1 MFGSG
6 AERMPWCCAQASPP
20 HAKICKVRAHEPKSN
35 TFDAV
40 MTEPNDES
48 SMLTRLRAAE
58 LYHDTSILVG
68 VLRHPWP
75 HATEGQ

>member
-1 MFGSG
+1 
-6 AERMPWCCAQASPP
+6 
-20 HAKICKVRAHEPKSN
+20 
-35 TFDAV
+35 